1 MQALAEQLRG
11 EKSAFDELQH
21 YSAIEIRSLQAAAQQ
36 NFEAERA
43 KVSQAWEQVRAD
55 REQLLEQK
63 AELQRLGAEYQMR
76 DQLEGNR
83 VQKLLEKEKDSLEA
97 QWAKLKEHQK
107 ENRQQQL
114 LLENRLVDMETSQ
127 QKLDAL
133 DRQRNMQGSL
143 IRCRRGTA
151 LTRRR
156 FLQDKLR
163 DLENERLAMDKE
175 KSELELQVRC
185 PTCIGRV
192 SDRCEVRRSECVDV

>member
-1 MQALAEQLRG
+1 M
-11 EKSAFDELQH
+11 
-21 YSAIEIRSLQAAAQQ
+21 
-36 NFEAERA
+36 
-43 KVSQAWEQVRAD
+43 SQAWELVRAD
-55 REQLLEQK
+55 REQLLQQR
-63 AELQRLGAEYQMR
+63 AELQRLSAEYEMR
-76 DQLEGNR
+76 DRTEGNR
-83 VQKLLEKEKDSLEA
+83 VQRLLEKEKSSLEA

-133 DRQRNMQGSL
+133 DQQRNMQGSL
-143 IRCRRGTA
+143 IRCHRGAT

-163 DLENERLAMDKE
+163 DLENARQAMDKE

-185 PTCIGRV
+185 DVKRV
-192 SDRCEVRRSECVDV
+192 LNE